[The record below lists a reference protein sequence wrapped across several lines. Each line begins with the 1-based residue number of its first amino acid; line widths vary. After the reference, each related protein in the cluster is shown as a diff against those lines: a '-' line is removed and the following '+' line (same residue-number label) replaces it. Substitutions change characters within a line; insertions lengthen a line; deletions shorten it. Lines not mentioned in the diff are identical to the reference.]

1 MRSLALVLAAGIAAT
16 TAACASSAPAGAP
29 EFTSVRE
36 RLAQPTRL
44 YVAPGTSTGVITAAR
59 YTHDGWVS
67 GMTPLSVSSG
77 EVDGVL
83 RKDGRLEVTQFEVG
97 VNDIDIPE
105 SVFGKPAQLTDVT
118 VALPQASLADVIWT
132 SDDDATATLTLALD
146 LQWTL
151 VVDGNAAPLGAQ
163 HLPPVT
169 VDVAI
174 TGAGDHVDASLALD
188 ATGELWN
195 WADLLKLTELKLSLA
210 AATQDDAE
218 M

>member
-1 MRSLALVLAAGIAAT
+1 MRSLALVLAAGIAASS
-16 TAACASSAPAGAP
+16 AACTSSAPAGAP
-29 EFTSVRE
+29 EFSSVRE
-36 RLAQPTRL
+36 RLAKPTRL
-44 YVAPGTSTGVITAAR
+44 YIAPGTSTGMITAAR

-67 GMTPLSVSSG
+67 GMTPLTVSSG

-83 RKDGRLEVTQFEVG
+83 GADGSLEVSQFEVG
-97 VNDIDIPE
+97 VNDIEIPE
-105 SVFGKPAQLTDVT
+105 SVFGKPAQLKDVT
-118 VALPQASLADVIWT
+118 VALPKASLADVSWT
-132 SDDDATATLTLALD
+132 GEDDATATLTLALD

-195 WADLLKLTELKLSLA
+195 WADLLKLTELELSLA
-210 AATQDDAE
+210 AATQDELE